1 MSHCGQISGNVRSIV
16 LAAALM
22 AATLTAPAA
31 AQLQTGNL
39 YGSVTD
45 ERGNAIP
52 GATVLL
58 TGGGAPQERK
68 SDDTGAFRFIGL
80 APGSYGLVVA
90 RQQFTTMEYPDL
102 SISVGHNAQVAVTLP
117 SALNESIT
125 VTADAPLLDE
135 RRVATGTSIT
145 RTELEKIPTARDPW
159 SLLSSVPGVL
169 VDRVNVGGNFSGTQ
183 SSFVGPGTMGSQT
196 VWSLDGMVITDMAA
210 VGTTPGYF
218 DFESFEDVQVTTGGS
233 DASQATGGVA
243 INMVTRRG
251 TNGWRGSAH
260 AYYADESFVSGLNLD
275 SDELAKASASN
286 RFRAQPAFKS
296 GNRINRVQDVGA
308 ELGGPLLPDRLW
320 AWASYTRPQTNLL
333 TIDDYEDNTTLT
345 AWNLKLNGQLTPAN
359 ALTFFAWNDEKT
371 KHGSGASP
379 LRPPETT
386 SNQSRFGK
394 RPTALKL
401 EDTQIFGS
409 ALYLD
414 GLVSKVNGGFQLLPE
429 GGEQAPYQ
437 DDGGVWHNS
446 YFSYQSFRPQQQARV
461 NGSGFFNTGRLSH
474 ELKFGA
480 GYRVVEVSSLSRLPG
495 GGMTFGSDGLLLVER
510 EGKTR
515 FRGKYTSAFLQDT
528 LATRRL
534 TANIGVRY
542 DLQQGRNL
550 ATAVPANPAFPDI
563 LPAASYPG
571 GDIGFQWS
579 DAVPRLGLTW
589 AVDEK
594 RKTLLRASYSRYAD
608 QLDTFTAGWLDP
620 LSFPQYM
627 YFYTAAPGSPV
638 LRREDLLGP
647 TVGLTSGINP
657 LTLGPLSSNGL
668 DPNLRAPTVD
678 EVILGVDHALLPELV
693 IGLQGMYKHYT
704 GLIDTERLVF
714 DDPDPYS
721 PESLATV
728 GRKVRR
734 DDYVPGPPVTSTRP
748 DGQPYTIQYY
758 VLRPGVS
765 SRGGSFLENGD
776 REQVYKALFL
786 TLNKRLA
793 NHWMTR
799 GNITWHDWRWRIPK
813 GAETDANPSLLGGN
827 LDGTLVISGR
837 DIISSTQGGAYINSK
852 WSYALSGLYQVA
864 PDRPWGFNL
873 AGSLN
878 GRQGYPLRYV
888 RRVFIPTLNIGR
900 PSDLPTSSRIDAVR
914 YPDVHVLNLR
924 VDKEVRF
931 KRTGATFGI
940 DVFNALNSATVV
952 RRQALLGQSN
962 GDYVLEILG
971 QRVYRLSLRFDI
983 R

>member
-1 MSHCGQISGNVRSIV
+1 MSRAWSFV
-16 LAAALM
+16 LIAALM
-22 AATLTAPAA
+22 AATLTAPAG

-39 YGSVTD
+39 YGTVTD
-45 ERGNAIP
+45 DQGNAIP
-52 GATVLL
+52 GAAVLL

-68 SDDTGAFRFIGL
+68 SDDAGAFRFIGL

-90 RQQFTTMEYPDL
+90 CQKFTTMEYPDL

-135 RRVATGTSIT
+135 RRVATGTSIG
-145 RTELEKIPTARDPW
+145 RAELEKIPTARDPW
-159 SLLSSVPGVL
+159 ALLSSVPGVL

-183 SSFVGPGTMGSQT
+183 SSFVGPGAMGSQT

-210 VGTTPGYF
+210 IGTTPGYF
-218 DFESFEDVQVTTGGS
+218 DFEAFEDVQVTTGGS
-233 DASQATGGVA
+233 DASQSTGGVA

-275 SDELAKASASN
+275 SDELAKASPSN
-286 RFRAQPAFKS
+286 RNRAQPSFKS

-320 AWASYTRPQTNLL
+320 GWASYTHPQTDLL
-333 TIDDYEDNTTLT
+333 TINDYEDNTNLT
-345 AWNLKLNGQLTPAN
+345 AWNLKLNGQLTPVNSA
-359 ALTFFAWNDEKT
+359 TFFAWNDEKT
-371 KHGSGASP
+371 KQGMEASP

-386 SNQSRFGK
+386 LDQSRFGD

-414 GLVSKVNGGFQLLPE
+414 GLVSQVNGGFQVVPE
-429 GGEQAPYQ
+429 GGEKAPYQ
-437 DDGGVWHNS
+437 DDSGIWHNS
-446 YFSYQSFRPQQQARV
+446 YVSYRAYRPQRQGRV

-480 GYRVVEVSSLSRLPG
+480 GYRVVEVSSLSRIPG
-495 GGMTFGSDGLLLVER
+495 GGMSFGSEGLLIVSR
-510 EGKTR
+510 DSDVR
-515 FRGKYTSAFLQDT
+515 FRGKYTSAYLQDT
-528 LATRRL
+528 LATRRI
-534 TANIGVRY
+534 TANLGVRY
-542 DLQQGRNL
+542 DLQRGRNL
-550 ATAVPANPAFPDI
+550 PTTIPANPAFPDI
-563 LPAASYPG
+563 LPAVSDPG

-579 DAVPRLGLTW
+579 DVAPRLGVTW

-608 QLDTFTAGWLDP
+608 QLDTGTAGWLDP
-620 LSFPQYM
+620 LSFSQYV
-627 YFYTAAPGSPV
+627 YFYTANPGSPV

-647 TVGLTSGINP
+647 STGQTSGINP
-657 LTLGPLSSNGL
+657 LTQGTLLSNGL
-668 DPNLRAPTVD
+668 DPNLRAPSVD

-693 IGLQGMYKHYT
+693 VGLQGVYKHYT
-704 GLIDTERLVF
+704 RLIDRPLLVL

-734 DDYVPGPPVTSTRP
+734 DDYIPGGTITSTGP
-748 DGQPYTIQYY
+748 DGQPYTIRYF
-758 VLRPGVS
+758 VLRPELS
-765 SRGGSFLENGD
+765 SRGGRFLENGD

-793 NHWMTR
+793 NHWMLR
-799 GNITWHDWRWRIPK
+799 GNATWQDWRWRIPK
-813 GAETDANPSLLGGN
+813 GSQTDTNPSLLGGS
-827 LDGTLVISGR
+827 LDGTPVISGR
-837 DIISSTQGGAYINSK
+837 EIVSLSQGSAYINSK

-900 PSDLPTSSRIDAVR
+900 PSDLPTSSRVDAFR

-931 KRTGATFGI
+931 DRAGVTFGI

-952 RRQALLGQSN
+952 RRQALLGGIN
-962 GDYVLEILG
+962 GDYVLETLG
-971 QRVYRLSLRFDI
+971 QRVYRLSLRLDI